1 MSILVILTLPQLVL
15 QKGVPD
21 ENGNA
26 GFVSILTAW
35 DNNKK
40 ALTKQLE
47 ADSNALLKIN
57 QLFADGQGTS
67 DALAKTLQ
75 GTSQEF
81 QDIAQ
86 STNFSTV
93 KLTNYVKQ
101 TQNAIQPIKY
111 LGTQLKTLGATLL
124 ANAAQFGAWFAASKF
139 IEWIVNLVDNYVN
152 RVQYAQEAAEEINKS
167 LEENA
172 VVQKEAQQA
181 VKDYGEEYINLRK
194 GVNQA
199 TGENISLNA
208 DEFARYTEL
217 SNQLGSIFP
226 GVVSGWDSSNNAILK
241 NIDSVEKLNDVYERF
256 AQNQRNNEQANFGT
270 LINAG
275 RMSLNEPQG
284 TYQRVPTNML
294 QQAQEALEALAS
306 AESWEQFI
314 RAGQNSVDVGIMGLD
329 GGFSSVI
336 DQYGGYAGVFNVAL
350 TEEGRTAMRDALQGY
365 ITNLTADLSSSVNEY
380 YLPVFR
386 NLLES
391 AFSRFGGAGGTE
403 GVGYELGAEAKAAL
417 NSVITQLPY
426 DFLAGFGT
434 GEQAVE
440 GIQSWVETLVGA
452 FTQPGAEDAITNY
465 AKAMSAFAAG
475 NSTYSQAVEAR
486 TALVNSLPGYMTT
499 EMYDLI
505 APILRDSLGAVFD
518 EYPALVNRAQE
529 AIQGITQEQ
538 AQSLNKAQLDW
549 LGSQTLGTE
558 YSSLNDFLTQFTE
571 YQNALSL
578 SLETLQENWK
588 TTQESQQK
596 AVEALTA
603 QEESQGRL
611 SQENYDNLI
620 GANRAYAGAVTTFD
634 GQYQIDSA
642 KLYDLMEAESRTL
655 MESNAKGLEQSL
667 ADYQS
672 ALSEL
677 ENLQRSGTEDQV
689 AAQELV
695 VDQLRKEVLD
705 RKLLQQELQASTS
718 ALGRWQSAQDMAE
731 SGDVFRSLK
740 SALEQ
745 ITEGVE
751 TGRTNTNK
759 YQASG
764 DLLFGKDSAWR
775 TWTDQMI
782 TQRVE
787 QASKLYDKEGQL
799 DNNELYRQM
808 LQAGLVNK
816 EGLFTKD
823 WSIQNIADALG
834 YGTEFVAQAIKAAQE
849 YGDNILDFSSAELE
863 KWLPKTET
871 ENNTAALQS
880 NAEALNANT
889 QAVGALTGA
898 IAGTS
903 GNVPQPATWGTGVE
917 VEPVLDED
925 AEPMTLDPI
934 AASVDLNTDAAM
946 QKVSELNSAA
956 GTPVQKNVV
965 VNVVQGSI
973 KDVPGGGGGGAFS
986 ETYLGAGAFASG
998 TKNAPQGTA
1007 LVGELG
1013 PEIIVD
1019 KKTGTWRLAE
1029 EPQLTKLSK
1038 GDIVFTAQETA
1049 KILKGAVAPLTGNSY
1064 AVGLNNKRLVS
1075 SFAMIAHDGTAYAPK
1090 PTSNRV
1096 TPSKNKNSGNG
1107 GGNGSSAPSLDD
1119 ILDKLNGLYDWVERA
1134 LEVAAKATQDI
1145 IDSVAEKIGAIGKNR
1160 AIEDALVK
1168 TAQEIALNEQGYAKY
1183 METAGRV
1190 QRETGLSQELVN
1202 LIQNGAINIADYD
1215 DETKKKIEAYQE
1227 WFNKAEAVKETI
1239 EDLKEQQVELSR
1251 QKLDNIVNYYDL
1263 LKDRTDAAIASSE
1276 SLRELMVATGKEITA
1291 SDYAKD
1297 IALMNEQLEK
1307 LQEERYAYTT
1317 EMNRLMAAGY
1327 ITADSDAWH
1336 EYTANLEDMDQAIM
1350 DININL
1356 ANMKNEI
1363 AQINITNLQYALDAM
1378 QQTQSVIQAIMG
1390 FHDAQGTEN
1399 TDADYESL
1407 IRNGMEQIQNLQA
1420 QNEELERQ
1428 QEGLDVLSERYQEL
1442 QAQINS
1448 NEQSIWDMKTAQ
1460 EQWNDAI
1467 ADLEIQKLQEE
1478 REALEKENEELQ
1490 KKLDME
1496 QALEDLA
1503 KARQR
1508 KKLIFRENVGFT
1520 YEADYKAIQEA
1531 QDRIDELRHQ
1541 ETLDKIDEAIE
1552 AIEENKKDDNVYDYT
1567 GTEQIKKYAS
1577 GGVNTR
1583 TGLVQLDGT
1592 SSKPEVVFNATDAAK
1607 LYDLV
1612 HNSFDLNALR
1622 AESIGRLLE
1631 QQSTD
1636 KTLARNISV
1645 QIGDIR
1651 VYGVDDA
1658 EGLAKVLK
1666 QNLESAMLQALYKGN

>member
-1 MSILVILTLPQLVL
+1 MGFKGAWEANNAFYQEQGLADQNALNKINELLL
-15 QKGVPD
+15 QGK
-21 ENGNA
+21 
-26 GFVSILTAW
+26 
-35 DNNKK
+35 NNSEALAQAMEGASEEFKNLAISSNYSTK
-40 ALTKQLE
+40 ELTK
-47 ADSNALLKIN
+47 
-57 QLFADGQGTS
+57 
-67 DALAKTLQ
+67 
-75 GTSQEF
+75 
-81 QDIAQ
+81 
-86 STNFSTV
+86 
-93 KLTNYVKQ
+93 YVAGI
-101 TQNAIQPIKY
+101 QNAAQPMKY
-111 LGTQLKTLGATLL
+111 LGTLLKSSLKSFGLS
-124 ANAAQFGAWFAASKF
+124 AAQFAVFAGVTWLIQKA
-139 IEWIVNLVDNYVN
+139 VDAVDQYVN
-152 RVQYAQEAAEEINKS
+152 RVRYAQEAADEVNKILEDNAAAQEEAK
-167 LEENA
+167 
-172 VVQKEAQQA
+172 QA
-181 VKDYGEEYINLRK
+181 ISDYGEEYVKLRQ
-194 GVNQA
+194 GVNQI
-199 TGENISLNA
+199 TGENVSLSTE
-208 DEFARYTEL
+208 EFDRYTEL
-217 SNQLGSIFP
+217 SNQLANIFP
-226 GVVSGWDSSNNAILK
+226 ELVTGWDSSNNAILR
-241 NIDSVEKLNDVYERF
+241 NINSVENLNDAYERY
-256 AQNQRNNEQANFGT
+256 AQNQRNAAIADFDT
-270 LINAG
+270 LVQG
-275 RMSLNEPQG
+275 GYLSLATPKDSS
-284 TYQRVPTNML
+284 QRSPIILLNWAKEA
-294 QQAQEALEALAS
+294 QQALTSRENWDKYISDQTAFMRFNQLAD
-306 AESWEQFI
+306 
-314 RAGQNSVDVGIMGLD
+314 AGD
-329 GGFSSVI
+329 FSPLL
-336 DQYGGYAGVFNVAL
+336 QKYGGIYNFSKGEASFLEVQQAMQQYA
-350 TEEGRTAMRDALQGY
+350 
-365 ITNLTADLSSSVNEY
+365 IDLSQELSGYAKEY
-380 YLPVFR
+380 YTPVFR
-386 NLLES
+386 NFLES

-403 GVGYELGAEAKAAL
+403 GVGYELGAEARTAL

-426 DFLAGFGT
+426 NFLVGFGT

-440 GIQSWVETLVGA
+440 GIQSWVETLVEA

-486 TALVNSLPGYMTT
+486 TALVNSLPSYMTT

-529 AIQGITQEQ
+529 AIRGITQEQ

-549 LGSQTLGTE
+549 LGGQALGIE

-588 TTQESQQK
+588 TAQESQQK

-642 KLYDLMEAESRTL
+642 KLYDLMEAESKAL
-655 MESNAKGLEQSL
+655 MDSNAKGLEKSL

-816 EGLFTKD
+816 EGIFTKD

-849 YGDNILDFSSAELE
+849 YGDNILDFSSAELK

-946 QKVSELNSAA
+946 QKASELNSAA
-956 GTPVQKNVV
+956 GAPVQKNVV

-1090 PTSNRV
+1090 PASNRIS
-1096 TPSKNKNSGNG
+1096 PSNSSNKSSGGSGENS
-1107 GGNGSSAPSLDD
+1107 SPSLDD

-1168 TAQEIALNEQGYAKY
+1168 TAQEITLNEQGYAKY
-1183 METAGRV
+1183 METASRV

-1227 WFNKAEAVKETI
+1227 WFNKAETVKETI

-1297 IALMNEQLEK
+1297 IALMNEQLAK

-1317 EMNRLMAAGY
+1317 EMNRLMSAGY

-1420 QNEELERQ
+1420 QNEELKRQ

-1442 QAQINS
+1442 QSQINS

-1592 SSKPEVVFNATDAAK
+1592 PSKPEVVFNATDAAK

>member
-1 MSILVILTLPQLVL
+1 MGFKGAWEANNAFYQEQGLADQNALNKINELLL
-15 QKGVPD
+15 QGK
-21 ENGNA
+21 
-26 GFVSILTAW
+26 
-35 DNNKK
+35 NNSEALAQAMEGASEEFKNLAISSNYSTK
-40 ALTKQLE
+40 ELTK
-47 ADSNALLKIN
+47 
-57 QLFADGQGTS
+57 
-67 DALAKTLQ
+67 
-75 GTSQEF
+75 
-81 QDIAQ
+81 
-86 STNFSTV
+86 
-93 KLTNYVKQ
+93 YVAGI
-101 TQNAIQPIKY
+101 QNAAQPMKY
-111 LGTQLKTLGATLL
+111 LGTLLKSSLKSFGLS
-124 ANAAQFGAWFAASKF
+124 AAQFAVFAGVTWLIQKA
-139 IEWIVNLVDNYVN
+139 VDAVDQYVN
-152 RVQYAQEAAEEINKS
+152 RVRYAQEAADEVNKILEDNAAAQEEAK
-167 LEENA
+167 
-172 VVQKEAQQA
+172 QA
-181 VKDYGEEYINLRK
+181 ISDYGEEYVKLRQ
-194 GVNQA
+194 GVNQI
-199 TGENISLNA
+199 TGENVSLSTE
-208 DEFARYTEL
+208 EFDRYTEL
-217 SNQLGSIFP
+217 SNQLANIFP
-226 GVVSGWDSSNNAILK
+226 ELVTGWDSSNNAILR
-241 NIDSVEKLNDVYERF
+241 NINSVENLNDAYERY
-256 AQNQRNNEQANFGT
+256 AQNQRNAAIADFDT
-270 LINAG
+270 LVQG
-275 RMSLNEPQG
+275 GYLSLATPKDSS
-284 TYQRVPTNML
+284 QRSPIILLNWAKEA
-294 QQAQEALEALAS
+294 QQALTSRENWDKYISDQTAFMRFNQLADAGDFSPLLQKYRGIYNFSKGEASFLEVQQAMQQYAIDLSQELS
-306 AESWEQFI
+306 
-314 RAGQNSVDVGIMGLD
+314 
-329 GGFSSVI
+329 
-336 DQYGGYAGVFNVAL
+336 GYAK
-350 TEEGRTAMRDALQGY
+350 
-365 ITNLTADLSSSVNEY
+365 EY
-380 YLPVFR
+380 YTPVFR
-386 NLLES
+386 NFLES

-403 GVGYELGAEAKAAL
+403 GVGYELGAEARTAL

-426 DFLAGFGT
+426 NFLVGFGT

-440 GIQSWVETLVGA
+440 GIQSWVETLVEA

-486 TALVNSLPGYMTT
+486 TALVNSLPSYMTT

-529 AIQGITQEQ
+529 AIRGITQEQ

-549 LGSQTLGTE
+549 LGGQALGIE

-588 TTQESQQK
+588 TAQESQQK

-634 GQYQIDSA
+634 GQYQIDAA
-642 KLYDLMEAESRTL
+642 KLYDLMEAESKAL
-655 MESNAKGLEQSL
+655 MESNAKGLEKSL

-677 ENLQRSGTEDQV
+677 ENLQRSGTEEQV

-745 ITEGVE
+745 ITEGIE
-751 TGRTNTNK
+751 SGRTNTNK
-759 YQASG
+759 YQTSG

-787 QASKLYDKEGQL
+787 QANKLYDKEGQL

-808 LQAGLVNK
+808 LQAGLVTK
-816 EGLFTKD
+816 EGVFTKD

-903 GNVPQPATWGTGVE
+903 GNVPQPATWGTGVK

-956 GTPVQKNVV
+956 GAPVQKNVV

-973 KDVPGGGGGGAFS
+973 KDAPGGGGGGAFS

-1064 AVGLNNKRLVS
+1064 AVGLNNKRFVS

-1090 PTSNRV
+1090 PVSNRIS
-1096 TPSKNKNSGNG
+1096 PSKNKNSGNG

-1168 TAQEIALNEQGYAKY
+1168 TAQEITLNEQGYAKY
-1183 METAGRV
+1183 METASRV

-1297 IALMNEQLEK
+1297 IALMNEQLAK
-1307 LQEERYAYTT
+1307 LQEERYAYTI

-1378 QQTQSVIQAIMG
+1378 QQTQSVIQSIMG

-1420 QNEELERQ
+1420 QNEELKRQ

-1592 SSKPEVVFNATDAAK
+1592 PSKPEVVFNATDAAK

>member
-1 MSILVILTLPQLVL
+1 MWPRGAWKANSAFYQEQGLADQNALNKINELFL
-15 QKGVPD
+15 QGK
-21 ENGNA
+21 
-26 GFVSILTAW
+26 
-35 DNNKK
+35 NNSEALAQAMEGASKEFK
-40 ALTKQLE
+40 NLAISSNYSTKELTKYVTGIQS
-47 ADSNALLKIN
+47 A
-57 QLFADGQGTS
+57 
-67 DALAKTLQ
+67 
-75 GTSQEF
+75 
-81 QDIAQ
+81 AQ
-86 STNFSTV
+86 
-93 KLTNYVKQ
+93 
-101 TQNAIQPIKY
+101 PMKY
-111 LGTQLKTLGATLL
+111 LGTLLKSSLKS
-124 ANAAQFGAWFAASKF
+124 FGLSAVQFAAFAGVTWLIQKA
-139 IEWIVNLVDNYVN
+139 VDAVDHSVN
-152 RVQYAQEAAEEINKS
+152 RVKYAQEAAEEATKSWEETLESQNK
-167 LEENA
+167 
-172 VVQKEAQQA
+172 AQQSI
-181 VKDYGEEYINLRK
+181 KDYGEEYIQLRK
-194 GVNQA
+194 GVDQV
-199 TGENISLNA
+199 TGRNISLSS
-208 DEFARYTEL
+208 EEYQRYSEL
-217 SNQLGSIFP
+217 TKELAGNFP
-226 GVVSGWDSSNNAILK
+226 DLITGWDAQGNAILG
-241 NIDSVEKLNDVYERF
+241 NIDKVERLTEAYNSLAEAQRQAFRTSPENGAADIITGAYETLTAGVEGSSDGYSNVLNNKFYAQQLRDEILNKGLASAVASLSFLEGGTTTASNIYKDVAALSGLNAYLQDNGLNSFSMNYGSTEATQDQVQDILDLLNTYIANLESQISAPMADLQNLLRTNYIPSALYEKDIGEA
-256 AQNQRNNEQANFGT
+256 AQSAIYTALNSISPDFLVSLLSDAGNETERAQALYSWVDSFVNAVGT
-270 LINAG
+270 
-275 RMSLNEPQG
+275 P
-284 TYQRVPTNML
+284 
-294 QQAQEALEALAS
+294 QAQEKITAFANAMSEFNSGRSSYSQMAEARQNFVDAMSSALGDPELYN
-306 AESWEQFI
+306 Q
-314 RAGQNSVDVGIMGLD
+314 VVPL
-329 GGFSSVI
+329 
-336 DQYGGYAGVFNVAL
+336 
-350 TEEGRTAMRDALQGY
+350 MRDSMSEAY
-365 ITNLTADLSSSVNEY
+365 ADY
-380 YLPVFR
+380 TP
-386 NLLES
+386 
-391 AFSRFGGAGGTE
+391 
-403 GVGYELGAEAKAAL
+403 
-417 NSVITQLPY
+417 
-426 DFLAGFGT
+426 
-434 GEQAVE
+434 
-440 GIQSWVETLVGA
+440 
-452 FTQPGAEDAITNY
+452 
-465 AKAMSAFAAG
+465 
-475 NSTYSQAVEAR
+475 
-486 TALVNSLPGYMTT
+486 
-499 EMYDLI
+499 
-505 APILRDSLGAVFD
+505 
-518 EYPALVNRAQE
+518 LVNRAQE

-549 LGSQTLGTE
+549 LGGQALGTE

-571 YQNALSL
+571 HQDALSL

-588 TTQESQQK
+588 TAQESQQK

-642 KLYDLMEAESRTL
+642 KLYDLMEAESKAL

-672 ALSEL
+672 ALVEL
-677 ENLQRSGTEDQV
+677 AELQRNGTEDQV

-705 RKLLQQELQASTS
+705 RRLLQQELQASTS

-808 LQAGLVNK
+808 LQAGLVTK
-816 EGLFTKD
+816 EGDFTSN
-823 WSIQNIADALG
+823 WSIQNIADSLG
-834 YGTEFVAQAIKAAQE
+834 YGVEFMAETIKAAQE
-849 YGDNILDFSSAELE
+849 YGNNILDFSSEELE

-871 ENNTAALQS
+871 ENNTTALQS
-880 NAEALNANT
+880 NAEALNVNT
-889 QAVGALTGA
+889 QAITALTGA
-898 IAGTS
+898 ISEAS
-903 GNVPQPATWGTGVE
+903 GPVPEAATWGTSVE
-917 VEPVLDED
+917 IEPTLAED
-925 AEPMTLDPI
+925 TEPITLEPI
-934 AASVDLNTDAAM
+934 ATSVDLNTDAAM
-946 QKVSELNSAA
+946 QKVDELDSAA
-956 GTPVQKNVV
+956 GAPVQKNVV
-965 VNVVQGSI
+965 VNVIQGSI
-973 KDVPGGGGGGAFS
+973 KDTIGGGGGGAFS

-1029 EPQLTKLSK
+1029 EPQLTKLGK
-1038 GDIVFTAQETA
+1038 GDIVYTAQETA
-1049 KILKGAVAPLTGNSY
+1049 HMLKNISAPVQGSAY
-1064 AVGLNNKRLVS
+1064 AVGFNNKTFKPVIIGDDGKS
-1075 SFAMIAHDGTAYAPK
+1075 QIAVGAFT

-1096 TPSKNKNSGNG
+1096 TPTKTSGTRKTSGTSSG
-1107 GGNGSSAPSLDD
+1107 GGGSSAPSLDD

-1145 IDSVAEKIGAIGKNR
+1145 IDSVAEKVGAVGKNR

-1239 EDLKEQQVELSR
+1239 EDLKDQQIELSR
-1251 QKLDNIVNYYDL
+1251 QKLDNIVNYYNL
-1263 LKDRTDAAIASSE
+1263 LKDRTDAAIESNE
-1276 SLRELMVATGKEITA
+1276 SLRELMVATGREVKA
-1291 SDYAKD
+1291 SDFAKD
-1297 IALMNEQLEK
+1297 ISLMNEQLAK
-1307 LQEERYAYTT
+1307 LQEERHAYTT

-1420 QNEELERQ
+1420 QNEELKRQ

-1442 QAQINS
+1442 QSQINS

-1478 REALEKENEELQ
+1478 RETLEKENEELQ

-1508 KKLIFRENVGFT
+1508 KRLIFRENVGFT

-1552 AIEENKKDDNVYDYT
+1552 AIEEGKKDDNVYDYT

-1583 TGLVQLDGT
+1583 TGLAQLDGT
-1592 SSKPEVVFNATDAAK
+1592 PSKPEVVFNATDAAK

-1622 AESIGRLLE
+1622 AESIGRLLS
-1631 QQSTD
+1631 QQNAD

-1651 VYGVDDA
+1651 VSGVDDA

-1666 QNLESAMLQALYKGN
+1666 RDLESAMLQALYK

>member
-1 MSILVILTLPQLVL
+1 MA
-15 QKGVPD
+15 GNFPD
-21 ENGNA
+21 L
-26 GFVSILTAW
+26 IT
-35 DNNKK
+35 
-40 ALTKQLE
+40 
-47 ADSNALLKIN
+47 
-57 QLFADGQGTS
+57 
-67 DALAKTLQ
+67 
-75 GTSQEF
+75 
-81 QDIAQ
+81 
-86 STNFSTV
+86 
-93 KLTNYVKQ
+93 
-101 TQNAIQPIKY
+101 
-111 LGTQLKTLGATLL
+111 
-124 ANAAQFGAWFAASKF
+124 
-139 IEWIVNLVDNYVN
+139 
-152 RVQYAQEAAEEINKS
+152 
-167 LEENA
+167 
-172 VVQKEAQQA
+172 
-181 VKDYGEEYINLRK
+181 
-194 GVNQA
+194 
-199 TGENISLNA
+199 
-208 DEFARYTEL
+208 
-217 SNQLGSIFP
+217 
-226 GVVSGWDSSNNAILK
+226 GWDAQGNAILG
-241 NIDSVEKLNDVYERF
+241 NIDKVERLTEAYNSLAEAQRQTFRTSSENGASDIITGAYETLTASVEGSSDGYSNILNNKFYAQQLRDEILNKGLASAVASLSFLEGGTTTASNIYKDVAALSGLNAYLQDNGLNSFSMNYGSTEATQDQVQDILDLLNTYIANLESQISAPMADLQNLLRTNYIPSALYEKDIGEA
-256 AQNQRNNEQANFGT
+256 AQSAIYTALNSISPDFLVSLLSDAGNETERAQALYSWVDSFVNAVGT
-270 LINAG
+270 
-275 RMSLNEPQG
+275 P
-284 TYQRVPTNML
+284 
-294 QQAQEALEALAS
+294 QAQETITAFANAMSEFNSGRSSYSQMAEARQNFVDAMSSALGDPELYN
-306 AESWEQFI
+306 Q
-314 RAGQNSVDVGIMGLD
+314 VVPL
-329 GGFSSVI
+329 
-336 DQYGGYAGVFNVAL
+336 
-350 TEEGRTAMRDALQGY
+350 MRDSMSEAY
-365 ITNLTADLSSSVNEY
+365 ADY
-380 YLPVFR
+380 TP
-386 NLLES
+386 
-391 AFSRFGGAGGTE
+391 
-403 GVGYELGAEAKAAL
+403 
-417 NSVITQLPY
+417 
-426 DFLAGFGT
+426 
-434 GEQAVE
+434 
-440 GIQSWVETLVGA
+440 
-452 FTQPGAEDAITNY
+452 
-465 AKAMSAFAAG
+465 
-475 NSTYSQAVEAR
+475 
-486 TALVNSLPGYMTT
+486 
-499 EMYDLI
+499 
-505 APILRDSLGAVFD
+505 
-518 EYPALVNRAQE
+518 LVNRAQE

-549 LGSQTLGTE
+549 LGGQALGTE

-620 GANRAYAGAVTTFD
+620 GANRAYAGAITTFD

-655 MESNAKGLEQSL
+655 MESNAKGLEKSL

-677 ENLQRSGTEDQV
+677 EKLQRSGAEDQV

-745 ITEGVE
+745 ITEGIE
-751 TGRTNTNK
+751 SGRTNTNK
-759 YQASG
+759 YQTSG

-787 QASKLYDKEGQL
+787 QANKLYDKEGQL

-925 AEPMTLDPI
+925 VEPMTLDPI

-956 GTPVQKNVV
+956 GAPVQKNVV

-973 KDVPGGGGGGAFS
+973 KDVPGGGGGGTFS

-1064 AVGLNNKRLVS
+1064 AVGLNNKRFVS

-1090 PTSNRV
+1090 PAPNRISPSN
-1096 TPSKNKNSGNG
+1096 SSNKSSGSGSGENS
-1107 GGNGSSAPSLDD
+1107 SPSLDD

-1168 TAQEIALNEQGYAKY
+1168 TAQEITLNEQGYAKY
-1183 METAGRV
+1183 METASRV

-1239 EDLKEQQVELSR
+1239 EDLKDQQIELSR
-1251 QKLDNIVNYYDL
+1251 QKLDNIVNYYNL
-1263 LKDRTDAAIASSE
+1263 LKDRTDAAIESSE

-1297 IALMNEQLEK
+1297 ISLMNEQLAK

-1317 EMNRLMAAGY
+1317 EMNRLMSAGY

-1420 QNEELERQ
+1420 QNEELKRQ

-1442 QAQINS
+1442 QSQINS

-1508 KKLIFRENVGFT
+1508 KKLVFRENVGFT

-1592 SSKPEVVFNATDAAK
+1592 PSKPEVVFNATDAAK

>member
-1 MSILVILTLPQLVL
+1 MGFKGAWKANNAFYQEQGLADQNALNKINELLL
-15 QKGVPD
+15 QGK
-21 ENGNA
+21 
-26 GFVSILTAW
+26 
-35 DNNKK
+35 NNSEALAQAIEGASKEFK
-40 ALTKQLE
+40 NLAISSNYSTEELTK
-47 ADSNALLKIN
+47 
-57 QLFADGQGTS
+57 
-67 DALAKTLQ
+67 
-75 GTSQEF
+75 
-81 QDIAQ
+81 
-86 STNFSTV
+86 
-93 KLTNYVKQ
+93 YVAGI
-101 TQNAIQPIKY
+101 QNAAQPMKY
-111 LGTQLKTLGATLL
+111 LGTLLKSSLKSFGLS
-124 ANAAQFGAWFAASKF
+124 AAQFAVFTLIAELIRGASY
-139 IEWIVNLVDNYVN
+139 LVDQYVN
-152 RVQYAQEAAEEINKS
+152 RARYAQEAADEVNKI
-167 LEENA
+167 LEDNA
-172 VVQKEAQQA
+172 AAQKEAERA
-181 VKDYGEEYINLRK
+181 ISDYGEEYVKLRQ
-194 GVNQA
+194 GVNQI
-199 TGENISLNA
+199 TGENISLSTE
-208 DEFARYTEL
+208 EFDRYTEL
-217 SNQLGSIFP
+217 SNQLANIFP
-226 GVVSGWDSSNNAILK
+226 GLVTGWDSSNNAILR
-241 NIDSVEKLNDVYERF
+241 NIDSVENLNDAYERY
-256 AQNQRNNEQANFGT
+256 AQNQRNAAIADFDT
-270 LINAG
+270 LVQGGYSSIATPKDSSQ
-275 RMSLNEPQG
+275 RSPIMLLNWAKEA
-284 TYQRVPTNML
+284 
-294 QQAQEALEALAS
+294 QQALTSRENWEKYISDQTAFMRFNQLA
-306 AESWEQFI
+306 
-314 RAGQNSVDVGIMGLD
+314 DV
-329 GGFSSVI
+329 GGFSPLL
-336 DQYGGYAGVFNVAL
+336 QKYGGIYNFSEGEASFLEVQQAVQQYA
-350 TEEGRTAMRDALQGY
+350 
-365 ITNLTADLSSSVNEY
+365 IDLSQELSGYAKEY

-386 NLLES
+386 NFLES
-391 AFSRFGGAGGTE
+391 TFSQFGGAGGTE
-403 GVGYELGAEAKAAL
+403 GVGYELGAEARTAL

-486 TALVNSLPGYMTT
+486 TALVNSLPSYMTT

-549 LGSQTLGTE
+549 LGGQALGTE

-634 GQYQIDSA
+634 GQYQIDAA
-642 KLYDLMEAESRTL
+642 KLYDLMETESKAL
-655 MESNAKGLEQSL
+655 MESNAKGLEKSL

-745 ITEGVE
+745 ITEGIE
-751 TGRTNTNK
+751 SGRTNTNK

-787 QASKLYDKEGQL
+787 QANKLYDKEGQL

-903 GNVPQPATWGTGVE
+903 GNVPQPVTWGTGVE

-956 GTPVQKNVV
+956 GAPVQKNVV

-973 KDVPGGGGGGAFS
+973 KDAPGGGGGGAFS

-1297 IALMNEQLEK
+1297 IALMNEQLAK

-1317 EMNRLMAAGY
+1317 EMNRLMSAGY

-1420 QNEELERQ
+1420 QNEELKRQ

-1442 QAQINS
+1442 QSQINS

-1592 SSKPEVVFNATDAAK
+1592 PSKPEVVFNATDAAK

>member
-1 MSILVILTLPQLVL
+1 MGFKGAWKANNAFYQEQGLADQNALNKINELLL
-15 QKGVPD
+15 QGK
-21 ENGNA
+21 
-26 GFVSILTAW
+26 
-35 DNNKK
+35 NNSEALAQAMEGASKEFK
-40 ALTKQLE
+40 NLAISSNYSTEELTK
-47 ADSNALLKIN
+47 
-57 QLFADGQGTS
+57 
-67 DALAKTLQ
+67 
-75 GTSQEF
+75 
-81 QDIAQ
+81 
-86 STNFSTV
+86 
-93 KLTNYVKQ
+93 YVAGI
-101 TQNAIQPIKY
+101 QNAAQPMKY
-111 LGTQLKTLGATLL
+111 LGTLLKSSLKSFGLS
-124 ANAAQFGAWFAASKF
+124 AAQFAVFTLIAELIRGASY
-139 IEWIVNLVDNYVN
+139 LVDQYVN
-152 RVQYAQEAAEEINKS
+152 RVRYAQEAADEVNKI
-167 LEENA
+167 LEDNA
-172 VVQKEAQQA
+172 AAQKEAKQA
-181 VKDYGEEYINLRK
+181 ISDYGEEYVKLRQ
-194 GVNQA
+194 GVNQI
-199 TGENISLNA
+199 TGENVSLSTE
-208 DEFARYTEL
+208 EFDRYTEL
-217 SNQLGSIFP
+217 SNQLANIFP
-226 GVVSGWDSSNNAILK
+226 GLVTGWDSSNNAILR
-241 NIDSVEKLNDVYERF
+241 NIDSVENLNDAYERY
-256 AQNQRNNEQANFGT
+256 AQNQRNAAIADFDT
-270 LINAG
+270 LVQGGYSSIATPKDSSQ
-275 RMSLNEPQG
+275 RSPIMLLNWAKEA
-284 TYQRVPTNML
+284 
-294 QQAQEALEALAS
+294 QQALTSRENWEKYISDQTAFMRFNQLA
-306 AESWEQFI
+306 
-314 RAGQNSVDVGIMGLD
+314 DV
-329 GGFSSVI
+329 GGFSPLL
-336 DQYGGYAGVFNVAL
+336 QKYGGIYNFSEGEASFLEVQQAVQQYA
-350 TEEGRTAMRDALQGY
+350 
-365 ITNLTADLSSSVNEY
+365 IDLSQELSGYAKEY

-386 NLLES
+386 NFLES
-391 AFSRFGGAGGTE
+391 TFSQFGGAGGTE
-403 GVGYELGAEAKAAL
+403 GVGYELGAEARTAL

-486 TALVNSLPGYMTT
+486 TALVNSLPSYMTT

-518 EYPALVNRAQE
+518 EYPALVNRAQD

-549 LGSQTLGTE
+549 LGGQALGTE

-588 TTQESQQK
+588 TAQESQQK

-642 KLYDLMEAESRTL
+642 KLYDLMEAESKAL
-655 MESNAKGLEQSL
+655 MDSNAKGLEKSL
-667 ADYQS
+667 SDYQS

-718 ALGRWQSAQDMAE
+718 ALGRWQGAQDMAE

-956 GTPVQKNVV
+956 GAPVQKNVV

-1049 KILKGAVAPLTGNSY
+1049 KILKGTVAPLTGNSY

-1090 PTSNRV
+1090 PTPNRIS
-1096 TPSKNKNSGNG
+1096 PSKSSNKSSGSGSGENS
-1107 GGNGSSAPSLDD
+1107 SPSLDD

-1168 TAQEIALNEQGYAKY
+1168 TAQEITLNEQGYAKY
-1183 METAGRV
+1183 METASRV

-1227 WFNKAEAVKETI
+1227 WFNKAETVKETI

-1297 IALMNEQLEK
+1297 IALMNEQLAK

-1317 EMNRLMAAGY
+1317 EMNRLMSAGY

-1592 SSKPEVVFNATDAAK
+1592 PSKPEVVFNATDAAK

>member
-1 MSILVILTLPQLVL
+1 MWPRGAWKANSAFYQEQGLADQNALNKINELFL
-15 QKGVPD
+15 QGK
-21 ENGNA
+21 
-26 GFVSILTAW
+26 
-35 DNNKK
+35 NNSEALAQAMEGASKEFK
-40 ALTKQLE
+40 NLAISSNYSTKELTKYVAGIQS
-47 ADSNALLKIN
+47 A
-57 QLFADGQGTS
+57 
-67 DALAKTLQ
+67 
-75 GTSQEF
+75 
-81 QDIAQ
+81 AQ
-86 STNFSTV
+86 
-93 KLTNYVKQ
+93 
-101 TQNAIQPIKY
+101 PMKY
-111 LGTQLKTLGATLL
+111 LGTLLKSSLKS
-124 ANAAQFGAWFAASKF
+124 FGLSAVQFAAFAGVTWLIQKA
-139 IEWIVNLVDNYVN
+139 VDAVDHSVN
-152 RVQYAQEAAEEINKS
+152 RVKYAQEAAEEATKSWEETLESQNK
-167 LEENA
+167 
-172 VVQKEAQQA
+172 AQQSI
-181 VKDYGEEYINLRK
+181 KDYGEEYIQLRK
-194 GVNQA
+194 GVDQV
-199 TGENISLNA
+199 TGRNISLSS
-208 DEFARYTEL
+208 EEYQRYSEL
-217 SNQLGSIFP
+217 TKELAGNFP
-226 GVVSGWDSSNNAILK
+226 DLITGWDAQGNAILG
-241 NIDSVEKLNDVYERF
+241 NIDKVERLTEAYNSLAEAQRQAFRTSPENGAADIITGAYETLTAGVEGSSDGYSNVLNNKFYAQQLRDEILNKGLASAVASLSFLEGGTTTASNIYKDVAALSGLNAYLQDNGLNSFSMNYGSTEATQDQVQDVLDLLNTYISNLESQISAPMADLQNLLRTNYIPSALYEKDIGEATQSAIYTALNTISPDFIVSLLAGAGNETER
-256 AQNQRNNEQANFGT
+256 AQALYSWVDSFVNAVGT
-270 LINAG
+270 
-275 RMSLNEPQG
+275 P
-284 TYQRVPTNML
+284 
-294 QQAQEALEALAS
+294 QAQETITAFANAMSDFNSGRSSYSQMAEARQNFVDAMSSALGDPELYN
-306 AESWEQFI
+306 Q
-314 RAGQNSVDVGIMGLD
+314 VVPL
-329 GGFSSVI
+329 
-336 DQYGGYAGVFNVAL
+336 
-350 TEEGRTAMRDALQGY
+350 MRDSMSEAY
-365 ITNLTADLSSSVNEY
+365 ADY
-380 YLPVFR
+380 TP
-386 NLLES
+386 
-391 AFSRFGGAGGTE
+391 
-403 GVGYELGAEAKAAL
+403 
-417 NSVITQLPY
+417 
-426 DFLAGFGT
+426 
-434 GEQAVE
+434 
-440 GIQSWVETLVGA
+440 
-452 FTQPGAEDAITNY
+452 
-465 AKAMSAFAAG
+465 
-475 NSTYSQAVEAR
+475 
-486 TALVNSLPGYMTT
+486 
-499 EMYDLI
+499 
-505 APILRDSLGAVFD
+505 
-518 EYPALVNRAQE
+518 LVNRAQE

-549 LGSQTLGTE
+549 LGGQALGTE

-571 YQNALSL
+571 YQNTMSL
-578 SLETLQENWK
+578 ALETLQENWK
-588 TTQESQQK
+588 TAQESQQK

-620 GANRAYAGAVTTFD
+620 GANRAYAGAITTFD

-655 MESNAKGLEQSL
+655 MESNAKGLEKSL

-677 ENLQRSGTEDQV
+677 ENLQRSGTEEQV

-956 GTPVQKNVV
+956 GAPVQKNVV

-973 KDVPGGGGGGAFS
+973 KDAPGGGGGGAFS

-1145 IDSVAEKIGAIGKNR
+1145 IDSVAEKVGAVGKNR

-1190 QRETGLSQELVN
+1190 QREIGLSQELVN

-1239 EDLKEQQVELSR
+1239 EDLKEQQVDLSR

-1336 EYTANLEDMDQAIM
+1336 EYTANLEDMDQAIL
-1350 DININL
+1350 DINTDL

-1508 KKLIFRENVGFT
+1508 KKLIFKENVGFT

-1592 SSKPEVVFNATDAAK
+1592 PSKPEVVFNATDAAK

>member
-1 MSILVILTLPQLVL
+1 MGL
-15 QKGVPD
+15 KGAWKA
-21 ENGNA
+21 NNA
-26 GFVSILTAW
+26 FYQEQGLA
-35 DNNKK
+35 DQK
-40 ALTKQLE
+40 ALNKINELFLQGKNNSEALAQAMAGASKEFKNLAISSNYSTEELTKYVDGIQRAAQPMKYLG
-47 ADSNALLKIN
+47 ALLKSSLKAFGLSAV
-57 QLFADGQGTS
+57 QFAVFT
-67 DALAKTLQ
+67 
-75 GTSQEF
+75 
-81 QDIAQ
+81 
-86 STNFSTV
+86 
-93 KLTNYVKQ
+93 
-101 TQNAIQPIKY
+101 
-111 LGTQLKTLGATLL
+111 GATLL
-124 ANAAQFGAWFAASKF
+124 IQKA
-139 IEWIVNLVDNYVN
+139 VDAVDHSIN
-152 RVQYAQEAAEEINKS
+152 RVKYAQEAAEEVNKKWEET
-167 LEENA
+167 LET
-172 VVQKEAQQA
+172 QKSAKQA
-181 VKDYGEEYINLRK
+181 IEDYGEEYVELRK
-194 GVNQA
+194 GVNQI
-199 TGENISLNA
+199 TGENRTLGSEEFSRYLELTKQLSSIFPELITGWDSQSNAILGNVDAVDSLAEAYERLAQSQREQYLAEGRTLLNA
-208 DEFARYTEL
+208 DYLTLTDKGGFFET
-217 SNQLGSIFP
+217 
-226 GVVSGWDSSNNAILK
+226 
-241 NIDSVEKLNDVYERF
+241 
-256 AQNQRNNEQANFGT
+256 QANISEWLGYADKAIQGLQNISSESPQLSAEARRAISLLLTNDDLSAELRKAVIDQGGGVENFFNNSEAVNRV
-270 LINAG
+270 LNLLAPFAAELRNEINAG
-275 RMSLNEPQG
+275 LSNYR
-284 TYQRVPTNML
+284 
-294 QQAQEALEALAS
+294 
-306 AESWEQFI
+306 
-314 RAGQNSVDVGIMGLD
+314 
-329 GGFSSVI
+329 SVI
-336 DQYGGYAGVFNVAL
+336 Q
-350 TEEGRTAMRDALQGY
+350 T
-365 ITNLTADLSSSVNEY
+365 S
-380 YLPVFR
+380 
-386 NLLES
+386 LES
-391 AFSRFGGAGGTE
+391 AFSPYANNGKGGIGQSLNTSVQSAIVSALSYLPTE
-403 GVGYELGAEAKAAL
+403 FLVQFKDDIFALQAWTDSVAEA
-417 NSVITQLPY
+417 
-426 DFLAGFGT
+426 
-434 GEQAVE
+434 
-440 GIQSWVETLVGA
+440 
-452 FTQPGAEDAITNY
+452 FTEPGAQDAVTGFIET
-465 AKAMSAFAAG
+465 MSAFSSG
-475 NSTYSQAVEAR
+475 QASIGEVADAR
-486 TALVNSLPGYMTT
+486 QTFVDIMGRYLSGELYNQIVPLMRDALSGDFIDYTP
-499 EMYDLI
+499 
-505 APILRDSLGAVFD
+505 
-518 EYPALVNRAQE
+518 LVNRAQE

-549 LGSQTLGTE
+549 LGGQALGTE

-588 TTQESQQK
+588 TAQESQQK

-642 KLYDLMEAESRTL
+642 KLYDLMEAESKAL
-655 MESNAKGLEQSL
+655 MESNAKGLEKSL

-672 ALSEL
+672 ALVEL
-677 ENLQRSGTEDQV
+677 AELQRNGTEDQV

-956 GTPVQKNVV
+956 GAPVQKNVV

-973 KDVPGGGGGGAFS
+973 KDAPGGGGGGAFS

-1090 PTSNRV
+1090 PASNRIS
-1096 TPSKNKNSGNG
+1096 PSNSSNKSNG
-1107 GGNGSSAPSLDD
+1107 GSGENSSPSLDD

-1145 IDSVAEKIGAIGKNR
+1145 IDSVAEKVGAVGKNR

-1239 EDLKEQQVELSR
+1239 EDLKDQQIELSR

-1263 LKDRTDAAIASSE
+1263 LKNRTDAAIESNE
-1276 SLRELMVATGKEITA
+1276 SLRELMVATGREVKA
-1291 SDYAKD
+1291 SDFAKD

-1420 QNEELERQ
+1420 QNEELKRQ

-1442 QAQINS
+1442 QSQINS
-1448 NEQSIWDMKTAQ
+1448 NEQSIWDVKTAQ

-1592 SSKPEVVFNATDAAK
+1592 PNKPEVVFNATDAAK

-1645 QIGDIR
+1645 QIGDIK

>member
-1 MSILVILTLPQLVL
+1 MGFKGAWEANNAFYQEQGLADQNALNKINELLL
-15 QKGVPD
+15 QGK
-21 ENGNA
+21 
-26 GFVSILTAW
+26 
-35 DNNKK
+35 NNSEALAQAMEGASEEFKNLAISSNYSTK
-40 ALTKQLE
+40 ELTK
-47 ADSNALLKIN
+47 
-57 QLFADGQGTS
+57 
-67 DALAKTLQ
+67 
-75 GTSQEF
+75 
-81 QDIAQ
+81 
-86 STNFSTV
+86 
-93 KLTNYVKQ
+93 YVAGI
-101 TQNAIQPIKY
+101 QNAAQPMKY
-111 LGTQLKTLGATLL
+111 LGTLLKSSLKSFGLS
-124 ANAAQFGAWFAASKF
+124 AAQFAVFAGVTWLIQKA
-139 IEWIVNLVDNYVN
+139 VDAVDQYVN
-152 RVQYAQEAAEEINKS
+152 RVRYAQEAADEVNKILEDNAAAQEEAK
-167 LEENA
+167 
-172 VVQKEAQQA
+172 QA
-181 VKDYGEEYINLRK
+181 ISDYGEEYVKLRQ
-194 GVNQA
+194 GVNQI
-199 TGENISLNA
+199 TGENVSLSTE
-208 DEFARYTEL
+208 EFDRYTEL
-217 SNQLGSIFP
+217 SNQLANIFP
-226 GVVSGWDSSNNAILK
+226 ELVTGWDSSNNAILR
-241 NIDSVEKLNDVYERF
+241 NINSVENLNDAYERY
-256 AQNQRNNEQANFGT
+256 AQNQRNAAIADFDT
-270 LINAG
+270 LVQG
-275 RMSLNEPQG
+275 GYSSLATPKDSS
-284 TYQRVPTNML
+284 QRSPIILLNWAKEA
-294 QQAQEALEALAS
+294 QQALTSRENWDKYISDQTAFMRFNQLAD
-306 AESWEQFI
+306 
-314 RAGQNSVDVGIMGLD
+314 AGD
-329 GGFSSVI
+329 FSPLL
-336 DQYGGYAGVFNVAL
+336 QKYGGIYNFSKGEASFLEVQQAMQQYA
-350 TEEGRTAMRDALQGY
+350 
-365 ITNLTADLSSSVNEY
+365 IDLSQELSGYAKEY
-380 YLPVFR
+380 YTPVFR
-386 NLLES
+386 NFLES

-403 GVGYELGAEAKAAL
+403 GVGYELGAEARTAL

-426 DFLAGFGT
+426 NFLVGFGT

-440 GIQSWVETLVGA
+440 GIQSWVETLVEA

-486 TALVNSLPGYMTT
+486 TALVNSLPSYMTT

-549 LGSQTLGTE
+549 LGGQALGTE

-620 GANRAYAGAVTTFD
+620 GANRAYAGAITTFD

-642 KLYDLMEAESRTL
+642 KLYDLMEAESKAL
-655 MESNAKGLEQSL
+655 MESNAKGLEKSL

-677 ENLQRSGTEDQV
+677 ENLQRSGTEEQV

-751 TGRTNTNK
+751 TERTNTNK

-764 DLLFGKDSAWR
+764 DLLFGKNSAWR

-816 EGLFTKD
+816 EGVFTKD

-956 GTPVQKNVV
+956 GAPVQKNVV

-973 KDVPGGGGGGAFS
+973 KDAPGGGGGGAFS

-1075 SFAMIAHDGTAYAPK
+1075 SFAMIAHDGTSYAPK
-1090 PTSNRV
+1090 PASNRIS
-1096 TPSKNKNSGNG
+1096 PSNSSNKSNG
-1107 GGNGSSAPSLDD
+1107 GSGENSSPSLDD

-1190 QRETGLSQELVN
+1190 QREIGLSQELVN

-1239 EDLKEQQVELSR
+1239 EDLKEQQVDLSR

-1297 IALMNEQLEK
+1297 IALMNEQLAK

-1317 EMNRLMAAGY
+1317 EMNRLMSAGY

-1336 EYTANLEDMDQAIM
+1336 EYTANLEDMDQAIL
-1350 DININL
+1350 DINTDL

-1390 FHDAQGTEN
+1390 FHDAQGAEN

-1420 QNEELERQ
+1420 QNEELKRQ

-1442 QAQINS
+1442 QSQINS

-1592 SSKPEVVFNATDAAK
+1592 PSKPEVVFNATDAAK

>member
-1 MSILVILTLPQLVL
+1 MWLKGAWKANNAFYQEQGLADQNALNKINELFL
-15 QKGVPD
+15 QGKNNS
-21 ENGNA
+21 EALAQAMA
-26 GFVSILTAW
+26 GASKEFKNLAISSNYSTEE
-35 DNNKK
+35 
-40 ALTKQLE
+40 LTKYVAGIQS
-47 ADSNALLKIN
+47 A
-57 QLFADGQGTS
+57 
-67 DALAKTLQ
+67 
-75 GTSQEF
+75 
-81 QDIAQ
+81 AQ
-86 STNFSTV
+86 
-93 KLTNYVKQ
+93 
-101 TQNAIQPIKY
+101 PMKY
-111 LGTQLKTLGATLL
+111 LGTLLKSSLKSFGLS
-124 ANAAQFGAWFAASKF
+124 AAQFVAFAGATWLIQKA
-139 IEWIVNLVDNYVN
+139 VDAVDHSIN
-152 RVQYAQEAAEEINKS
+152 RVKYAQEAAEEVNKKWEET
-167 LEENA
+167 LET
-172 VVQKEAQQA
+172 QKSAKRAIE
-181 VKDYGEEYINLRK
+181 DYGEEYVELRK
-194 GVNQA
+194 GVNQI
-199 TGENISLNA
+199 TGENRTLDSEEFSRYLELTKQLSSIFPELITGWDSQGNAILGNVDAVDSLAEAYERLAQSQREQYLAEGRTLLNA
-208 DEFARYTEL
+208 DYLTLTDKGGFFET
-217 SNQLGSIFP
+217 
-226 GVVSGWDSSNNAILK
+226 
-241 NIDSVEKLNDVYERF
+241 
-256 AQNQRNNEQANFGT
+256 QANISEWLGYADKAIQGLQNISSESPQLSAEARRAISLLLTNDDLSAELRKAVIDQGGGVENFFNNSEAVNRV
-270 LINAG
+270 LNLLAPFAAELRNEINAG
-275 RMSLNEPQG
+275 LSNYR
-284 TYQRVPTNML
+284 
-294 QQAQEALEALAS
+294 
-306 AESWEQFI
+306 
-314 RAGQNSVDVGIMGLD
+314 
-329 GGFSSVI
+329 SVI
-336 DQYGGYAGVFNVAL
+336 Q
-350 TEEGRTAMRDALQGY
+350 T
-365 ITNLTADLSSSVNEY
+365 S
-380 YLPVFR
+380 
-386 NLLES
+386 LES
-391 AFSRFGGAGGTE
+391 AFSPYANNGKGGIGQSLNTSVQSAIVSALSYLPTE
-403 GVGYELGAEAKAAL
+403 FLVQFKDDIFAL
-417 NSVITQLPY
+417 QAWTDSV
-426 DFLAGFGT
+426 
-434 GEQAVE
+434 VE
-440 GIQSWVETLVGA
+440 A
-452 FTQPGAEDAITNY
+452 FTEPGAQDAVTGFIET
-465 AKAMSAFAAG
+465 MSAFSSG
-475 NSTYSQAVEAR
+475 QASIGEVADAR
-486 TALVNSLPGYMTT
+486 QTFVDIMGRYLSGELYNQIVPLMRDALSGDFIDYTP
-499 EMYDLI
+499 
-505 APILRDSLGAVFD
+505 
-518 EYPALVNRAQE
+518 LVNRAKD

-549 LGSQTLGTE
+549 LGGQALGTE

-588 TTQESQQK
+588 TAQESQQK

-642 KLYDLMEAESRTL
+642 KLYDLMEAESKAL
-655 MESNAKGLEQSL
+655 MDSNAKGLEKSL

-677 ENLQRSGTEDQV
+677 EKLQRSGTEDQV

-705 RKLLQQELQASTS
+705 RRLLQQELQASTS

-808 LQAGLVNK
+808 LQAGLVTK
-816 EGLFTKD
+816 EGDFTSN
-823 WSIQNIADALG
+823 WSIQNIADSLG
-834 YGTEFVAQAIKAAQE
+834 YGVEFMAETIKAAQE
-849 YGDNILDFSSAELE
+849 YGNNILDFSSEELE

-871 ENNTAALQS
+871 ENNTTALQS
-880 NAEALNANT
+880 NAEALNVNT
-889 QAVGALTGA
+889 QAITALTGA
-898 IAGTS
+898 ISEAS
-903 GNVPQPATWGTGVE
+903 GPVPEAATWGTSVE
-917 VEPVLDED
+917 IEPTLAED
-925 AEPMTLDPI
+925 TEPITLEPI

-946 QKVSELNSAA
+946 QKVDELDSAA
-956 GTPVQKNVV
+956 GAPVQKNVV
-965 VNVVQGSI
+965 VNVIQGSI
-973 KDVPGGGGGGAFS
+973 KDTIGGGGGGAFS

-1090 PTSNRV
+1090 PTSNRIS
-1096 TPSKNKNSGNG
+1096 PSKSSNKSSGSGSGSGENS
-1107 GGNGSSAPSLDD
+1107 SPSLDD

-1168 TAQEIALNEQGYAKY
+1168 TAQEITLNEQGYAKY
-1183 METAGRV
+1183 METASRV

-1297 IALMNEQLEK
+1297 IALMNEQLAK
-1307 LQEERYAYTT
+1307 LQEERHAYTT

-1420 QNEELERQ
+1420 QNEELKRQ

-1442 QAQINS
+1442 QSQINS

-1508 KKLIFRENVGFT
+1508 KRLIFRENVGFT

-1531 QDRIDELRHQ
+1531 QDRIDELHHQ

-1577 GGVNTR
+1577 GGVNAR

-1592 SSKPEVVFNATDAAK
+1592 PSKPEVVFNATDAAK

-1631 QQSTD
+1631 RQSTD

-1645 QIGDIR
+1645 QIGDIK

>member
-1 MSILVILTLPQLVL
+1 MGFKGAWKANNAFYQEQGLADQNALNKINELLL
-15 QKGVPD
+15 QGK
-21 ENGNA
+21 
-26 GFVSILTAW
+26 
-35 DNNKK
+35 NNSEALAQAIEK
-40 ALTKQLE
+40 ASKEFKNLAISSNYSTEELTK
-47 ADSNALLKIN
+47 
-57 QLFADGQGTS
+57 
-67 DALAKTLQ
+67 
-75 GTSQEF
+75 
-81 QDIAQ
+81 
-86 STNFSTV
+86 
-93 KLTNYVKQ
+93 YVAGI
-101 TQNAIQPIKY
+101 QNAAQPMKY
-111 LGTQLKTLGATLL
+111 LGTLLKSSLKSFGLSAV
-124 ANAAQFGAWFAASKF
+124 QFAVFAGVAWSIQKA
-139 IEWIVNLVDNYVN
+139 VDAVDQYVN
-152 RVQYAQEAAEEINKS
+152 RVRYAQEAADEVNKILEDNAAAQEEAK
-167 LEENA
+167 
-172 VVQKEAQQA
+172 QA
-181 VKDYGEEYINLRK
+181 ISDYGEEYVKLRQ
-194 GVNQA
+194 GVNQI
-199 TGENISLNA
+199 TGENVSLSTE
-208 DEFARYTEL
+208 EFDRYTEL
-217 SNQLGSIFP
+217 SNQLANIFP
-226 GVVSGWDSSNNAILK
+226 ELVTGWDSSNNAILR
-241 NIDSVEKLNDVYERF
+241 NINSVENLNDAYERY
-256 AQNQRNNEQANFGT
+256 AQNQRNAAIADFDT
-270 LINAG
+270 LVQG
-275 RMSLNEPQG
+275 GYSSLATPKDSS
-284 TYQRVPTNML
+284 QRSPIILLNWAKEA
-294 QQAQEALEALAS
+294 QQALTSRENWEKYISDQTAFMRFNQLA
-306 AESWEQFI
+306 
-314 RAGQNSVDVGIMGLD
+314 DVGD
-329 GGFSSVI
+329 FSPLL
-336 DQYGGYAGVFNVAL
+336 QKYGGIYNFSEGEAGFLEVQQAVQQYA
-350 TEEGRTAMRDALQGY
+350 
-365 ITNLTADLSSSVNEY
+365 IDLSRELSGYAKEY

-386 NLLES
+386 NFLES

-403 GVGYELGAEAKAAL
+403 GVGYELGAEARTAL

-486 TALVNSLPGYMTT
+486 TALVNSLPSYMTT

-538 AQSLNKAQLDW
+538 VQSLNKAQLDW

-620 GANRAYAGAVTTFD
+620 GANRAYAGAITTFD

-672 ALSEL
+672 ALVEL
-677 ENLQRSGTEDQV
+677 AELQRNGTEDQV

-745 ITEGVE
+745 ITEGIE
-751 TGRTNTNK
+751 SGRTNTNK
-759 YQASG
+759 YQTSG

-787 QASKLYDKEGQL
+787 QANKLYDKEGQL

-816 EGLFTKD
+816 EGGFTSN
-823 WSIQNIADALG
+823 WSIQDIADSLG
-834 YGTEFVAQAIKAAQE
+834 YGVEFMAQTIKAAQE
-849 YGDNILDFSSAELE
+849 YGNNILDFSSEELE

-871 ENNTAALQS
+871 ENNTTALQS
-880 NAEALNANT
+880 NAEALNVNT
-889 QAVGALTGA
+889 QAITALTGA
-898 IAGTS
+898 ISEAS
-903 GNVPQPATWGTGVE
+903 GPVPEAATWGTSVE
-917 VEPVLDED
+917 IEPTLAED
-925 AEPMTLDPI
+925 TEPITLEPI

-946 QKVSELNSAA
+946 QKVDELDSAA
-956 GTPVQKNVV
+956 GAPVQKNVV
-965 VNVVQGSI
+965 VNVIQRSI
-973 KDVPGGGGGGAFS
+973 KDTIGGGGGGAFS

-1029 EPQLTKLSK
+1029 EPQLTKLSR

-1090 PTSNRV
+1090 PTSNRIS
-1096 TPSKNKNSGNG
+1096 PSKSSNKSSG
-1107 GGNGSSAPSLDD
+1107 GSSGENSSPSLDD

-1168 TAQEIALNEQGYAKY
+1168 TAQEITLNEQGYAKY
-1183 METAGRV
+1183 METASRV
-1190 QRETGLSQELVN
+1190 QRETGLSQKLVN

-1239 EDLKEQQVELSR
+1239 EDLKDQQIELSR
-1251 QKLDNIVNYYDL
+1251 QKLDNIVNYYNL
-1263 LKDRTDAAIASSE
+1263 LKDRTDAAIESNE
-1276 SLRELMVATGKEITA
+1276 SLRELMVATGREVKA
-1291 SDYAKD
+1291 SDFAKD
-1297 IALMNEQLEK
+1297 IALMNEQLAK
-1307 LQEERYAYTT
+1307 LQEERHAYTT

-1363 AQINITNLQYALDAM
+1363 AQINITNLQYALEAM

-1420 QNEELERQ
+1420 QNEELKRQ

-1442 QAQINS
+1442 QSQINS

-1478 REALEKENEELQ
+1478 RETLEKENEELQ

-1508 KKLIFRENVGFT
+1508 KRLIFRENVGFT

-1583 TGLVQLDGT
+1583 TGLAQLDGT
-1592 SSKPEVVFNATDAAK
+1592 PSKPEVVFNATDAAK

-1636 KTLARNISV
+1636 KTLARNVSV

>member
-1 MSILVILTLPQLVL
+1 MGFKGAWEANNAFYQEQGLADQNALNKINELLL
-15 QKGVPD
+15 QGK
-21 ENGNA
+21 
-26 GFVSILTAW
+26 
-35 DNNKK
+35 NNSEALAQAMEGASEEFKNLAISSNYSTK
-40 ALTKQLE
+40 ELTK
-47 ADSNALLKIN
+47 
-57 QLFADGQGTS
+57 
-67 DALAKTLQ
+67 
-75 GTSQEF
+75 
-81 QDIAQ
+81 
-86 STNFSTV
+86 
-93 KLTNYVKQ
+93 YVAGI
-101 TQNAIQPIKY
+101 QNAAQPMKY
-111 LGTQLKTLGATLL
+111 LGTLLKSSLKSFGLG
-124 ANAAQFGAWFAASKF
+124 AAQFAVFAGVTWLIQKA
-139 IEWIVNLVDNYVN
+139 VDAVDQYVN
-152 RVQYAQEAAEEINKS
+152 RVRYAQKAADEVNKILEDNAAAQEEAK
-167 LEENA
+167 
-172 VVQKEAQQA
+172 QA
-181 VKDYGEEYINLRK
+181 ISDYGEEYVKLRQ
-194 GVNQA
+194 GVNQI
-199 TGENISLNA
+199 TGENVSLSTE
-208 DEFARYTEL
+208 EFDRYTEL
-217 SNQLGSIFP
+217 SNQLANIFP
-226 GVVSGWDSSNNAILK
+226 ELVTGWDSSNNAILR
-241 NIDSVEKLNDVYERF
+241 NINSVENLNDAYERY
-256 AQNQRNNEQANFGT
+256 AQNQRNAAIADFDT
-270 LINAG
+270 LVQG
-275 RMSLNEPQG
+275 GYSSLATPKDSS
-284 TYQRVPTNML
+284 QRSPIILLNWAKEA
-294 QQAQEALEALAS
+294 QQALTSRENWDKYISDQTAFMRFNQLAD
-306 AESWEQFI
+306 
-314 RAGQNSVDVGIMGLD
+314 AGD
-329 GGFSSVI
+329 FSPLL
-336 DQYGGYAGVFNVAL
+336 QKYGGIYNFSKGEASFLEVQQAMQQYA
-350 TEEGRTAMRDALQGY
+350 
-365 ITNLTADLSSSVNEY
+365 IDLSQELSGYAKEY
-380 YLPVFR
+380 YTPVFR
-386 NLLES
+386 NFLES

-403 GVGYELGAEAKAAL
+403 GVGYELGAEARTAL
-417 NSVITQLPY
+417 NSVIAQLPY
-426 DFLAGFGT
+426 DFLVGFGT

-486 TALVNSLPGYMTT
+486 TALVNSLPSYMTT

-529 AIQGITQEQ
+529 AIRGITQEQ

-549 LGSQTLGTE
+549 LGGQALGTE

-588 TTQESQQK
+588 TAQESQQK

-655 MESNAKGLEQSL
+655 MESNAKGLERSL

-672 ALSEL
+672 ALVEL
-677 ENLQRSGTEDQV
+677 AELQRNGTEDQV

-917 VEPVLDED
+917 VEPVLDEN
-925 AEPMTLDPI
+925 AEPMTLDPLTT
-934 AASVDLNTDAAM
+934 SVDLDTGAAM
-946 QKVSELNSAA
+946 RKVDELNAAA
-956 GTPVQKNVV
+956 GATVQKTVS
-965 VNVVQGSI
+965 VNVVQGTV
-973 KDVPGGGGGGAFS
+973 KDTGGGGGTFS

-998 TKNAPQGTA
+998 TKNAPRGTA

-1038 GDIVFTAQETA
+1038 GDIVYTAQETA
-1049 KILKGAVAPLTGNSY
+1049 KILKGVAAPIAGNSY
-1064 AVGLNNKRLVS
+1064 AVGFNNKRPNS
-1075 SFAMIAHDGTAYAPK
+1075 SFAMIAHDGTAYTPK
-1090 PTSNRV
+1090 PPTSNRV

-1145 IDSVAEKIGAIGKNR
+1145 IDSVAEKVGAVGKNR

-1190 QRETGLSQELVN
+1190 QQETGLSQELVN

-1239 EDLKEQQVELSR
+1239 EDLKDQQIELSR

-1263 LKDRTDAAIASSE
+1263 LKNRTDAAIESNE
-1276 SLRELMVATGKEITA
+1276 SLRELMVATGREVKA
-1291 SDYAKD
+1291 SDFAKD

-1420 QNEELERQ
+1420 QNEELKRQ

-1442 QAQINS
+1442 QSQINS
-1448 NEQSIWDMKTAQ
+1448 NEQSIWDVKTAQ

-1592 SSKPEVVFNATDAAK
+1592 PSKPEVVFNATDAAK

-1645 QIGDIR
+1645 QIGDIK

>member
-1 MSILVILTLPQLVL
+1 MGFKGAWEANNAFYQEQGLADQNALNKINELLL
-15 QKGVPD
+15 QGK
-21 ENGNA
+21 
-26 GFVSILTAW
+26 
-35 DNNKK
+35 NNSEALAQAMEGASEEFKNLAISSNYSTK
-40 ALTKQLE
+40 ELTK
-47 ADSNALLKIN
+47 
-57 QLFADGQGTS
+57 
-67 DALAKTLQ
+67 
-75 GTSQEF
+75 
-81 QDIAQ
+81 
-86 STNFSTV
+86 
-93 KLTNYVKQ
+93 YVAGI
-101 TQNAIQPIKY
+101 QNAAQPMKY
-111 LGTQLKTLGATLL
+111 LGTLLKSSLKSFGLS
-124 ANAAQFGAWFAASKF
+124 AAQFAVFAGVTWLIQKA
-139 IEWIVNLVDNYVN
+139 VDAVDQYVN
-152 RVQYAQEAAEEINKS
+152 RVRYAQEAADEVNKILEDNAAAQEEAK
-167 LEENA
+167 
-172 VVQKEAQQA
+172 QA
-181 VKDYGEEYINLRK
+181 ISDYGEEYVKLRQ
-194 GVNQA
+194 GVNQI
-199 TGENISLNA
+199 TGENVSLSTE
-208 DEFARYTEL
+208 EFDRYTEL
-217 SNQLGSIFP
+217 SKQLANIFP
-226 GVVSGWDSSNNAILK
+226 ELVTGWDSSNNAILR
-241 NIDSVEKLNDVYERF
+241 NINSVENLNDAYERY
-256 AQNQRNNEQANFGT
+256 AQNQRNAAIADFDT
-270 LINAG
+270 LVQG
-275 RMSLNEPQG
+275 GYSSLATPKDSS
-284 TYQRVPTNML
+284 QRSPIILLNWAKEA
-294 QQAQEALEALAS
+294 QQALTSRENWDKYISDQTALMRFNQLAD
-306 AESWEQFI
+306 
-314 RAGQNSVDVGIMGLD
+314 AGD
-329 GGFSSVI
+329 FSPLL
-336 DQYGGYAGVFNVAL
+336 QKYGGIYNFSKGEASFLEVQQAMQQYA
-350 TEEGRTAMRDALQGY
+350 
-365 ITNLTADLSSSVNEY
+365 IDLSQELSGYAKEY
-380 YLPVFR
+380 YTPVFR
-386 NLLES
+386 NFLES

-403 GVGYELGAEAKAAL
+403 GVGYELGAEARTAL
-417 NSVITQLPY
+417 NSVIAQLPY
-426 DFLAGFGT
+426 DFLVGFGT

-475 NSTYSQAVEAR
+475 NSAYSQAVEAR
-486 TALVNSLPGYMTT
+486 TALVNSLPSYMTT

-549 LGSQTLGTE
+549 LGGQALGTE

-620 GANRAYAGAVTTFD
+620 GVNRAYAGAVTTFD

-642 KLYDLMEAESRTL
+642 KLYDLMEAESKAL
-655 MESNAKGLEQSL
+655 MESNAKGLEKSL

-745 ITEGVE
+745 ITEGIE
-751 TGRTNTNK
+751 SGRTNTNK
-759 YQASG
+759 YQTSG

-787 QASKLYDKEGQL
+787 QANKLYDKEGQL

-808 LQAGLVNK
+808 LQAGLVTK
-816 EGLFTKD
+816 EGVFTKD

-956 GTPVQKNVV
+956 GAPVQKNVV

-1090 PTSNRV
+1090 PTPNRIS
-1096 TPSKNKNSGNG
+1096 PSKSSNKSSGS
-1107 GGNGSSAPSLDD
+1107 GSGPSLDD

-1168 TAQEIALNEQGYAKY
+1168 TAQEITLNEQGYAKY
-1183 METAGRV
+1183 METASRV

-1297 IALMNEQLEK
+1297 IALMNEQLAK

-1317 EMNRLMAAGY
+1317 EMNRLMSAGY

-1356 ANMKNEI
+1356 ANTKNEI

-1420 QNEELERQ
+1420 QNEELKRQ

-1592 SSKPEVVFNATDAAK
+1592 PSKPEVVFNATDAAK

>member
-1 MSILVILTLPQLVL
+1 MGFKGAWEANNAFYQEQGLADQNALNKINELLL
-15 QKGVPD
+15 QGK
-21 ENGNA
+21 
-26 GFVSILTAW
+26 
-35 DNNKK
+35 NNSEALAQAMEGASEEFKNLAISSNYSTK
-40 ALTKQLE
+40 ELTK
-47 ADSNALLKIN
+47 
-57 QLFADGQGTS
+57 
-67 DALAKTLQ
+67 
-75 GTSQEF
+75 
-81 QDIAQ
+81 
-86 STNFSTV
+86 
-93 KLTNYVKQ
+93 YVAGI
-101 TQNAIQPIKY
+101 QNAAQPMKY
-111 LGTQLKTLGATLL
+111 LGTLLKSSLKSFGLS
-124 ANAAQFGAWFAASKF
+124 AAQFAVFAGVTWLIQKA
-139 IEWIVNLVDNYVN
+139 VDAVDQYVN
-152 RVQYAQEAAEEINKS
+152 RVRYAQEAADEVNKILEDNAAAQEEAK
-167 LEENA
+167 
-172 VVQKEAQQA
+172 QA
-181 VKDYGEEYINLRK
+181 ISDYGEEYVKLRQ
-194 GVNQA
+194 GVNQI
-199 TGENISLNA
+199 TGENVSLSTE
-208 DEFARYTEL
+208 EFDRYTEL
-217 SNQLGSIFP
+217 SKQLANIFP
-226 GVVSGWDSSNNAILK
+226 ELVTGWDSSNNAILR
-241 NIDSVEKLNDVYERF
+241 NINSVENLNDAYERY
-256 AQNQRNNEQANFGT
+256 AQNQRNAAIADFDT
-270 LINAG
+270 LVQG
-275 RMSLNEPQG
+275 GYSSLATPKDSS
-284 TYQRVPTNML
+284 QRSPIILLNWAKEA
-294 QQAQEALEALAS
+294 QQALTSRENWDKYISDQTALMRFNQLAD
-306 AESWEQFI
+306 
-314 RAGQNSVDVGIMGLD
+314 AGD
-329 GGFSSVI
+329 FSPLL
-336 DQYGGYAGVFNVAL
+336 QKYGGIYNFSKGEASFLEVQQAMQQYA
-350 TEEGRTAMRDALQGY
+350 
-365 ITNLTADLSSSVNEY
+365 IDLSQELSGYAKEY
-380 YLPVFR
+380 YTPVFR
-386 NLLES
+386 NFLES
-391 AFSRFGGAGGTE
+391 AFGRFGGAGGTE
-403 GVGYELGAEAKAAL
+403 GVGYELGAEARTAL

-465 AKAMSAFAAG
+465 AKAMSTFAAG

-486 TALVNSLPGYMTT
+486 TALVNSLPGYMST

-642 KLYDLMEAESRTL
+642 KLYDLMEAESKAL
-655 MESNAKGLEQSL
+655 MDSNAQGLEKSL

-745 ITEGVE
+745 ITKGVE

-787 QASKLYDKEGQL
+787 QANKLYDKEGQL

-956 GTPVQKNVV
+956 GAPVQKNVV

-973 KDVPGGGGGGAFS
+973 KDAPGGGGGAFS

-1090 PTSNRV
+1090 PASNRIS
-1096 TPSKNKNSGNG
+1096 PSKSSNKSSGSGSGENS
-1107 GGNGSSAPSLDD
+1107 SPSLDD

-1168 TAQEIALNEQGYAKY
+1168 TAQEITLNEQGYAKY
-1183 METAGRV
+1183 METASRV

-1297 IALMNEQLEK
+1297 IALMNEQLAK

-1390 FHDAQGTEN
+1390 FHDAQGAEN

-1592 SSKPEVVFNATDAAK
+1592 PSKPEVVFNATDAAK

-1645 QIGDIR
+1645 QIGDIK

>member
-1 MSILVILTLPQLVL
+1 MGFKGAWKANNAFYQEQGLADQNALNKINELLL
-15 QKGVPD
+15 QGK
-21 ENGNA
+21 
-26 GFVSILTAW
+26 
-35 DNNKK
+35 NNSEALAQAIEGASKEFK
-40 ALTKQLE
+40 NLAISSNYSTEELTK
-47 ADSNALLKIN
+47 
-57 QLFADGQGTS
+57 
-67 DALAKTLQ
+67 
-75 GTSQEF
+75 
-81 QDIAQ
+81 
-86 STNFSTV
+86 
-93 KLTNYVKQ
+93 YVAGI
-101 TQNAIQPIKY
+101 QNAAQPMKY
-111 LGTQLKTLGATLL
+111 LGTLLKSSLKSFGLS
-124 ANAAQFGAWFAASKF
+124 AAQFAVFTLIAELIRGASY
-139 IEWIVNLVDNYVN
+139 LVDQYVN
-152 RVQYAQEAAEEINKS
+152 RARYAQEAADEVNKI
-167 LEENA
+167 LEDNA
-172 VVQKEAQQA
+172 AAQKEAERA
-181 VKDYGEEYINLRK
+181 ISDYGEEYVKLRQ
-194 GVNQA
+194 GVNQI
-199 TGENISLNA
+199 TGENISLSTE
-208 DEFARYTEL
+208 EFDRYTEL
-217 SNQLGSIFP
+217 SNQLANIFP
-226 GVVSGWDSSNNAILK
+226 GLVTGWDSSNNAILR
-241 NIDSVEKLNDVYERF
+241 NIDSVENLNDAYERY
-256 AQNQRNNEQANFGT
+256 AQNQRNAAIADFDT
-270 LINAG
+270 LVQGGYSSIATPKDSSQ
-275 RMSLNEPQG
+275 RSPIMLLNWAKEA
-284 TYQRVPTNML
+284 
-294 QQAQEALEALAS
+294 QQALTSRENWEKYISDQTAFMRFNQLA
-306 AESWEQFI
+306 
-314 RAGQNSVDVGIMGLD
+314 DV
-329 GGFSSVI
+329 GGFSPLL
-336 DQYGGYAGVFNVAL
+336 QKYGGIYNFSEGEASFLEVQQAVQQYA
-350 TEEGRTAMRDALQGY
+350 
-365 ITNLTADLSSSVNEY
+365 IDLSQELSGYAKEY

-386 NLLES
+386 NFLES
-391 AFSRFGGAGGTE
+391 TFSQFGGAGGTE
-403 GVGYELGAEAKAAL
+403 GVGYELGAEARTAL

-486 TALVNSLPGYMTT
+486 TALVNSLPSYMTT

-549 LGSQTLGTE
+549 LGGQALGTE

-578 SLETLQENWK
+578 SLETLQENWR

-787 QASKLYDKEGQL
+787 QANKLYDKEGQL

-808 LQAGLVNK
+808 LQAGLVTK
-816 EGLFTKD
+816 EGVFTKD

-956 GTPVQKNVV
+956 GAPVQKNVV

-1049 KILKGAVAPLTGNSY
+1049 KILKGAVAPLTGHSY

-1190 QRETGLSQELVN
+1190 QREIGLSQELVN

-1239 EDLKEQQVELSR
+1239 EDLKEQQVDLSR

-1317 EMNRLMAAGY
+1317 EMNRLMSAGY

-1390 FHDAQGTEN
+1390 FHDAQGAEN

-1420 QNEELERQ
+1420 QNEELKRQ

-1541 ETLDKIDEAIE
+1541 ETLDKIDEAID

-1592 SSKPEVVFNATDAAK
+1592 PSKPEVVFNATDAAK

-1636 KTLARNISV
+1636 KTLARNVSV

>member
-1 MSILVILTLPQLVL
+1 MGFKGAWEANNAFYQEQGLADQNALNKINELLL
-15 QKGVPD
+15 QGK
-21 ENGNA
+21 
-26 GFVSILTAW
+26 
-35 DNNKK
+35 NNSEALAQAMEGASKEFK
-40 ALTKQLE
+40 NLAISSNYSTEELTKYV
-47 ADSNALLKIN
+47 
-57 QLFADGQGTS
+57 DGIQR
-67 DALAKTLQ
+67 A
-75 GTSQEF
+75 
-81 QDIAQ
+81 AQ
-86 STNFSTV
+86 
-93 KLTNYVKQ
+93 
-101 TQNAIQPIKY
+101 PMKY
-111 LGTQLKTLGATLL
+111 LGTLLKSSLKAFGLSAVQFAVFAGATLL
-124 ANAAQFGAWFAASKF
+124 IQKA
-139 IEWIVNLVDNYVN
+139 VDAVDHSIN
-152 RVQYAQEAAEEINKS
+152 RVKYAQEAAEEVNKKWEET
-167 LEENA
+167 LET
-172 VVQKEAQQA
+172 QKSAKQA
-181 VKDYGEEYINLRK
+181 IEDYGEEYVELRK
-194 GVNQA
+194 GVNQI
-199 TGENISLNA
+199 TGENRTLGSEEFSRYLELTKQLSSIFPELITGWDSQGNAILGNVDAVDSLAEAYERLAQSQREQYLAEGRTLLNA
-208 DEFARYTEL
+208 DYLTLTDKGGFFET
-217 SNQLGSIFP
+217 
-226 GVVSGWDSSNNAILK
+226 
-241 NIDSVEKLNDVYERF
+241 
-256 AQNQRNNEQANFGT
+256 QANISEWLGYADKAIQGLQNISSESPQLSAEARRAISLLLTNDDLSAELRKAVIDQGGGVENFFNNSEAVNRV
-270 LINAG
+270 LNLLAPFAAELRNEINAG
-275 RMSLNEPQG
+275 LSNYR
-284 TYQRVPTNML
+284 
-294 QQAQEALEALAS
+294 
-306 AESWEQFI
+306 
-314 RAGQNSVDVGIMGLD
+314 
-329 GGFSSVI
+329 SVI
-336 DQYGGYAGVFNVAL
+336 Q
-350 TEEGRTAMRDALQGY
+350 T
-365 ITNLTADLSSSVNEY
+365 S
-380 YLPVFR
+380 
-386 NLLES
+386 LES
-391 AFSRFGGAGGTE
+391 AFSPYANNGKGGIGQSLNTSVQSAIVSALSYLPTE
-403 GVGYELGAEAKAAL
+403 FLVQFKDDIFAL
-417 NSVITQLPY
+417 QAWTDSV
-426 DFLAGFGT
+426 
-434 GEQAVE
+434 VE
-440 GIQSWVETLVGA
+440 A
-452 FTQPGAEDAITNY
+452 FTEPGAQDAVTGFIET
-465 AKAMSAFAAG
+465 MSAFSSG
-475 NSTYSQAVEAR
+475 QASIGEVADAR
-486 TALVNSLPGYMTT
+486 QTFVDIMGRYLSGEIYNQIVPLMRDALSGDFIDYTP
-499 EMYDLI
+499 
-505 APILRDSLGAVFD
+505 
-518 EYPALVNRAQE
+518 LVNRAQE
-529 AIQGITQEQ
+529 AIRGITPEQ

-558 YSSLNDFLTQFTE
+558 YSSLDDFLTQFTE

-588 TTQESQQK
+588 TAQESQQK

-642 KLYDLMEAESRTL
+642 KLYDLMEAESKAL
-655 MESNAKGLEQSL
+655 MESNAKGLEKSL

-672 ALSEL
+672 ALVEL
-677 ENLQRSGTEDQV
+677 AELQRNGTEDQV

-917 VEPVLDED
+917 VEPVLDENV
-925 AEPMTLDPI
+925 EPMTLDPI

-956 GTPVQKNVV
+956 GAPVQKNVV

-973 KDVPGGGGGGAFS
+973 KDAPGGGGGGAFS

-1038 GDIVFTAQETA
+1038 GDIVYTAQETA
-1049 KILKGAVAPLTGNSY
+1049 KILKGVAAPIAGNSY
-1064 AVGLNNKRLVS
+1064 AVGFNNKRLNS
-1075 SFAMIAHDGTAYAPK
+1075 SFAMIAHDGTAYTPK
-1090 PTSNRV
+1090 PPTSNRV

-1107 GGNGSSAPSLDD
+1107 GGGDGSSAPSLDD

-1145 IDSVAEKIGAIGKNR
+1145 IDSVAEKVGAVGKNR

-1239 EDLKEQQVELSR
+1239 EDLKDQQIELSR

-1263 LKDRTDAAIASSE
+1263 LKNRTDAAIESNE
-1276 SLRELMVATGKEITA
+1276 SLRELMVATGREVKA
-1291 SDYAKD
+1291 SDFAKD

-1442 QAQINS
+1442 QSQINS
-1448 NEQSIWDMKTAQ
+1448 NEQSIWDVKTAQ

-1508 KKLIFRENVGFT
+1508 KKLVFRENVGFT

-1577 GGVNTR
+1577 GGVDTR

-1592 SSKPEVVFNATDAAK
+1592 PSKPEVVFNATDAAK

-1645 QIGDIR
+1645 QIGDIK

>member
-1 MSILVILTLPQLVL
+1 MGFKGAWKANNAFYQEQGLADQNALNKINELLL
-15 QKGVPD
+15 QGK
-21 ENGNA
+21 
-26 GFVSILTAW
+26 
-35 DNNKK
+35 NNSEALAQAIEGASKEFK
-40 ALTKQLE
+40 NLAISSNYSTEELTK
-47 ADSNALLKIN
+47 
-57 QLFADGQGTS
+57 
-67 DALAKTLQ
+67 
-75 GTSQEF
+75 
-81 QDIAQ
+81 
-86 STNFSTV
+86 
-93 KLTNYVKQ
+93 YVAGI
-101 TQNAIQPIKY
+101 QNAAQPMKY
-111 LGTQLKTLGATLL
+111 LGTLLKSSLKSFGLS
-124 ANAAQFGAWFAASKF
+124 AAQFAVFTLIAELIRGASY
-139 IEWIVNLVDNYVN
+139 LVDQYVN
-152 RVQYAQEAAEEINKS
+152 RARYAQEAADEVNKI
-167 LEENA
+167 LEDNA
-172 VVQKEAQQA
+172 AAQKEAERA
-181 VKDYGEEYINLRK
+181 ISDYGEEYVKLRQ
-194 GVNQA
+194 GVNQI
-199 TGENISLNA
+199 TGENISLSTE
-208 DEFARYTEL
+208 EFDRYTEL
-217 SNQLGSIFP
+217 SNQLANIFP
-226 GVVSGWDSSNNAILK
+226 GLVTGWDSSNNAILR
-241 NIDSVEKLNDVYERF
+241 NIDSVENLNDAYERY
-256 AQNQRNNEQANFGT
+256 AQNQRNAAIADFDT
-270 LINAG
+270 LVQGGYSSIATPKDSSQ
-275 RMSLNEPQG
+275 RSPIMLLNWAKEA
-284 TYQRVPTNML
+284 
-294 QQAQEALEALAS
+294 QQALTSRENWEKYISDQTAFMRFNQLA
-306 AESWEQFI
+306 
-314 RAGQNSVDVGIMGLD
+314 DV
-329 GGFSSVI
+329 GGFSPLL
-336 DQYGGYAGVFNVAL
+336 QKYGGIYNFSEGEASFLEVQQAVQQYA
-350 TEEGRTAMRDALQGY
+350 
-365 ITNLTADLSSSVNEY
+365 IDLSQELSGYAKEY

-386 NLLES
+386 NFLES
-391 AFSRFGGAGGTE
+391 TFSQFGGAGGTE
-403 GVGYELGAEAKAAL
+403 GVGYELGAEARTAL

-486 TALVNSLPGYMTT
+486 TALVNSLPSYMTT
-499 EMYDLI
+499 ERYDLI

-549 LGSQTLGTE
+549 LGGQALGTE

-634 GQYQIDSA
+634 GQYQIDAA
-642 KLYDLMEAESRTL
+642 KLYDLMETESKAL
-655 MESNAKGLEQSL
+655 MESNAKGLEKSL

-745 ITEGVE
+745 ITEGIE
-751 TGRTNTNK
+751 SGRTNTNK

-787 QASKLYDKEGQL
+787 QANKLYDKEGQL

-903 GNVPQPATWGTGVE
+903 GNVPQPVTWGTGVE

-956 GTPVQKNVV
+956 GAPVQKNVV

-973 KDVPGGGGGGAFS
+973 KDAPGGGGGGAFS

-1297 IALMNEQLEK
+1297 IALMNEQLAK

-1317 EMNRLMAAGY
+1317 EMNRLMSAGY

-1420 QNEELERQ
+1420 QNEELKRQ

-1442 QAQINS
+1442 QSQINS

-1592 SSKPEVVFNATDAAK
+1592 PSKPEVVFNATDAAK

>member
-1 MSILVILTLPQLVL
+1 M
-15 QKGVPD
+15 
-21 ENGNA
+21 
-26 GFVSILTAW
+26 
-35 DNNKK
+35 
-40 ALTKQLE
+40 
-47 ADSNALLKIN
+47 
-57 QLFADGQGTS
+57 
-67 DALAKTLQ
+67 
-75 GTSQEF
+75 
-81 QDIAQ
+81 
-86 STNFSTV
+86 
-93 KLTNYVKQ
+93 
-101 TQNAIQPIKY
+101 
-111 LGTQLKTLGATLL
+111 
-124 ANAAQFGAWFAASKF
+124 
-139 IEWIVNLVDNYVN
+139 
-152 RVQYAQEAAEEINKS
+152 
-167 LEENA
+167 
-172 VVQKEAQQA
+172 
-181 VKDYGEEYINLRK
+181 
-194 GVNQA
+194 
-199 TGENISLNA
+199 
-208 DEFARYTEL
+208 
-217 SNQLGSIFP
+217 
-226 GVVSGWDSSNNAILK
+226 
-241 NIDSVEKLNDVYERF
+241 
-256 AQNQRNNEQANFGT
+256 
-270 LINAG
+270 
-275 RMSLNEPQG
+275 
-284 TYQRVPTNML
+284 
-294 QQAQEALEALAS
+294 
-306 AESWEQFI
+306 
-314 RAGQNSVDVGIMGLD
+314 
-329 GGFSSVI
+329 
-336 DQYGGYAGVFNVAL
+336 
-350 TEEGRTAMRDALQGY
+350 
-365 ITNLTADLSSSVNEY
+365 
-380 YLPVFR
+380 
-386 NLLES
+386 
-391 AFSRFGGAGGTE
+391 
-403 GVGYELGAEAKAAL
+403 
-417 NSVITQLPY
+417 
-426 DFLAGFGT
+426 
-434 GEQAVE
+434 
-440 GIQSWVETLVGA
+440 
-452 FTQPGAEDAITNY
+452 
-465 AKAMSAFAAG
+465 
-475 NSTYSQAVEAR
+475 
-486 TALVNSLPGYMTT
+486 
-499 EMYDLI
+499 
-505 APILRDSLGAVFD
+505 
-518 EYPALVNRAQE
+518 
-529 AIQGITQEQ
+529 
-538 AQSLNKAQLDW
+538 
-549 LGSQTLGTE
+549 
-558 YSSLNDFLTQFTE
+558 
-571 YQNALSL
+571 
-578 SLETLQENWK
+578 
-588 TTQESQQK
+588 
-596 AVEALTA
+596 
-603 QEESQGRL
+603 
-611 SQENYDNLI
+611 
-620 GANRAYAGAVTTFD
+620 
-634 GQYQIDSA
+634 
-642 KLYDLMEAESRTL
+642 
-655 MESNAKGLEQSL
+655 
-667 ADYQS
+667 
-672 ALSEL
+672 
-677 ENLQRSGTEDQV
+677 
-689 AAQELV
+689 
-695 VDQLRKEVLD
+695 
-705 RKLLQQELQASTS
+705 
-718 ALGRWQSAQDMAE
+718 
-731 SGDVFRSLK
+731 
-740 SALEQ
+740 
-745 ITEGVE
+745 
-751 TGRTNTNK
+751 
-759 YQASG
+759 
-764 DLLFGKDSAWR
+764 
-775 TWTDQMI
+775 
-782 TQRVE
+782 
-787 QASKLYDKEGQL
+787 
-799 DNNELYRQM
+799 
-808 LQAGLVNK
+808 
-816 EGLFTKD
+816 
-823 WSIQNIADALG
+823 
-834 YGTEFVAQAIKAAQE
+834 
-849 YGDNILDFSSAELE
+849 
-863 KWLPKTET
+863 
-871 ENNTAALQS
+871 
-880 NAEALNANT
+880 
-889 QAVGALTGA
+889 
-898 IAGTS
+898 
-903 GNVPQPATWGTGVE
+903 
-917 VEPVLDED
+917 
-925 AEPMTLDPI
+925 
-934 AASVDLNTDAAM
+934 
-946 QKVSELNSAA
+946 SELNSAA
-956 GTPVQKNVV
+956 GAPVQKNVV

-973 KDVPGGGGGGAFS
+973 KDVPGGGGGAAFS

-1049 KILKGAVAPLTGNSY
+1049 KILKGTVAPLTGNSY

-1090 PTSNRV
+1090 PTPNRIS
-1096 TPSKNKNSGNG
+1096 PSKSSNKSSGSGSGENS
-1107 GGNGSSAPSLDD
+1107 SPSLDD

-1190 QRETGLSQELVN
+1190 QREIGLSQELVN

-1297 IALMNEQLEK
+1297 IALMNEQLAK

-1336 EYTANLEDMDQAIM
+1336 EYTANLEDMDQAIL
-1350 DININL
+1350 DINTDL

-1420 QNEELERQ
+1420 QNEELKRQ

-1442 QAQINS
+1442 QSQINS

-1592 SSKPEVVFNATDAAK
+1592 PSKPEVVFNATDAAK

>member
-1 MSILVILTLPQLVL
+1 MGFKGAWEANNAFYQEQGLADQNALNKINELLL
-15 QKGVPD
+15 QG
-21 ENGNA
+21 ENNSEALAQAMEGASKEFKNLA
-26 GFVSILTAW
+26 ISSNYST
-35 DNNKK
+35 KE
-40 ALTKQLE
+40 LTK
-47 ADSNALLKIN
+47 
-57 QLFADGQGTS
+57 
-67 DALAKTLQ
+67 
-75 GTSQEF
+75 
-81 QDIAQ
+81 
-86 STNFSTV
+86 
-93 KLTNYVKQ
+93 YVAGI
-101 TQNAIQPIKY
+101 QNAAQPMKY
-111 LGTQLKTLGATLL
+111 LGTLLKSSLMSFGLSAVQFAAFAGATLL
-124 ANAAQFGAWFAASKF
+124 IQKA
-139 IEWIVNLVDNYVN
+139 VDAVDHSVN
-152 RVQYAQEAAEEINKS
+152 RVKYAQEAAEEATKSWEETLESQNK
-167 LEENA
+167 
-172 VVQKEAQQA
+172 AQQSI
-181 VKDYGEEYINLRK
+181 KDYGEEYIQLRK
-194 GVNQA
+194 GVDQV
-199 TGENISLNA
+199 TGRNISLSS
-208 DEFARYTEL
+208 EEYQRYSEL
-217 SNQLGSIFP
+217 TKEMAGNFP
-226 GVVSGWDSSNNAILK
+226 DLITGWDAQGNAILG
-241 NIDSVEKLNDVYERF
+241 NIDKVERLTEAYNSLAEAQRQAFRTSPENGASDIITGAYETLTASVEGSSDGYSNVLNNKFYAQQLRDEILNKGLASAVASLSFLEGGTTTASNIYKDVAALSGLNAYLQDNGLNSFSMNYGSTEATQDQVQDILDLLNTYIANLESQISAPMADLQNLLRTNYIPSALYEKDIGEA
-256 AQNQRNNEQANFGT
+256 AQSAIYTALNSISPDFLVSLLSDAGNETERAQALYSWVDSFVNAVGT
-270 LINAG
+270 
-275 RMSLNEPQG
+275 P
-284 TYQRVPTNML
+284 
-294 QQAQEALEALAS
+294 QAQETITAFANAMSEFNSGRSSYSQMAEARQNFVDAMSSALGDPELYN
-306 AESWEQFI
+306 Q
-314 RAGQNSVDVGIMGLD
+314 VVPL
-329 GGFSSVI
+329 
-336 DQYGGYAGVFNVAL
+336 
-350 TEEGRTAMRDALQGY
+350 MRDSMSEAY
-365 ITNLTADLSSSVNEY
+365 ADY
-380 YLPVFR
+380 TP
-386 NLLES
+386 
-391 AFSRFGGAGGTE
+391 
-403 GVGYELGAEAKAAL
+403 
-417 NSVITQLPY
+417 
-426 DFLAGFGT
+426 
-434 GEQAVE
+434 
-440 GIQSWVETLVGA
+440 
-452 FTQPGAEDAITNY
+452 
-465 AKAMSAFAAG
+465 
-475 NSTYSQAVEAR
+475 
-486 TALVNSLPGYMTT
+486 
-499 EMYDLI
+499 
-505 APILRDSLGAVFD
+505 
-518 EYPALVNRAQE
+518 LVNRAQE
-529 AIQGITQEQ
+529 AIRGITQEQ

-549 LGSQTLGTE
+549 LGGQALGTE

-642 KLYDLMEAESRTL
+642 KLYDLMEAESKAL
-655 MESNAKGLEQSL
+655 MDSNAQGLEKSL

-677 ENLQRSGTEDQV
+677 EKLQRSGTEDQV

-903 GNVPQPATWGTGVE
+903 GNVPQSATWGTGVE

-925 AEPMTLDPI
+925 AEPMTLDPL
-934 AASVDLNTDAAM
+934 ATSVELNTDAAM

-956 GTPVQKNVV
+956 GAPVQKNVV

-973 KDVPGGGGGGAFS
+973 KDVPGGGGGAFS

-1064 AVGLNNKRLVS
+1064 AVGLNNKRFVS

-1090 PTSNRV
+1090 PVSNRIS
-1096 TPSKNKNSGNG
+1096 PSKNKNSGNG

-1168 TAQEIALNEQGYAKY
+1168 TAQEITLNEQGYAKY
-1183 METAGRV
+1183 METASRV

-1239 EDLKEQQVELSR
+1239 EDLKEQQVDLSR

-1297 IALMNEQLEK
+1297 IALMNEQLAK

-1336 EYTANLEDMDQAIM
+1336 EYTANLEDMDQAIL
-1350 DININL
+1350 DINTDL

-1420 QNEELERQ
+1420 QNEELKRQ

-1442 QAQINS
+1442 QSQINS

-1592 SSKPEVVFNATDAAK
+1592 PNKPEVVFNATDAAK

>member
-1 MSILVILTLPQLVL
+1 MWAKGAWKTNNASL
-15 QKGVPD
+15 QEQVAVD
-21 ENGNA
+21 QA
-26 GFVSILTAW
+26 
-35 DNNKK
+35 
-40 ALTKQLE
+40 AL
-47 ADSNALLKIN
+47 NKIN
-57 QLFADGQGTS
+57 ELFLQGENNS
-67 DALAKTLQ
+67 EELAKTLEN
-75 GTSQEF
+75 TSKEF
-81 QDIAQ
+81 KELAIASNYSTKELTSYVNGAQ
-86 STNFSTV
+86 S
-93 KLTNYVKQ
+93 
-101 TQNAIQPIKY
+101 AAQPIKY
-111 LGTQLKTLGATLL
+111 LGTLLKSSLKAFGLSAVQFAAFAGATWLIQK
-124 ANAAQFGAWFAASKF
+124 A
-139 IEWIVNLVDNYVN
+139 VDAVDHSVN
-152 RVQYAQEAAEEINKS
+152 RVKYAQEAAEEATKSWEETLESQNK
-167 LEENA
+167 
-172 VVQKEAQQA
+172 AQQSI
-181 VKDYGEEYINLRK
+181 KDYGEEYIQLRK
-194 GVNQA
+194 GVDQV
-199 TGENISLNA
+199 TGRNISLSS
-208 DEFARYTEL
+208 EEYQRYSEL
-217 SNQLGSIFP
+217 TKEMAGNFP
-226 GVVSGWDSSNNAILK
+226 DLITGWDAQGNAILG
-241 NIDSVEKLNDVYERF
+241 NIDKVERLTEAYNSLAEAQRQAFRTSPENGASDIITGAYETLTASVEGSSDGYSNVLNNKFYAQQLRDEILNKGLASAVASLSFLEGGTTTASNIYKDVAALSGLNAYLQDNGLNTFSMNYGSTEATQDQVQDILDLLNTYIANLESQISAPMADLQNLLRTNYIPSALYEKDIGEA
-256 AQNQRNNEQANFGT
+256 AQSAIYTALNSISPDFLVSLLSDAGNETERAQALYNWVDSFVNAVGT
-270 LINAG
+270 
-275 RMSLNEPQG
+275 P
-284 TYQRVPTNML
+284 
-294 QQAQEALEALAS
+294 QAQETITAFANAMSEFNSGRSSYSQMAEARQNFVDAMSSALGDPELYN
-306 AESWEQFI
+306 Q
-314 RAGQNSVDVGIMGLD
+314 VVPL
-329 GGFSSVI
+329 
-336 DQYGGYAGVFNVAL
+336 
-350 TEEGRTAMRDALQGY
+350 MRDSMSEAY
-365 ITNLTADLSSSVNEY
+365 ADY
-380 YLPVFR
+380 TP
-386 NLLES
+386 
-391 AFSRFGGAGGTE
+391 
-403 GVGYELGAEAKAAL
+403 
-417 NSVITQLPY
+417 
-426 DFLAGFGT
+426 
-434 GEQAVE
+434 
-440 GIQSWVETLVGA
+440 
-452 FTQPGAEDAITNY
+452 
-465 AKAMSAFAAG
+465 
-475 NSTYSQAVEAR
+475 
-486 TALVNSLPGYMTT
+486 
-499 EMYDLI
+499 
-505 APILRDSLGAVFD
+505 
-518 EYPALVNRAQE
+518 LVNRAKD

-620 GANRAYAGAVTTFD
+620 GANRAYAGAITTFD

-642 KLYDLMEAESRTL
+642 KLYDLMETESKAL
-655 MESNAKGLEQSL
+655 MESNAKGLEKSL

-934 AASVDLNTDAAM
+934 ATSVDLNTDAAM

-956 GTPVQKNVV
+956 GAPVQKNVV

-973 KDVPGGGGGGAFS
+973 KDAPGGGGGGAFS

-1090 PTSNRV
+1090 PTSNRIS
-1096 TPSKNKNSGNG
+1096 PSKSSNKS
-1107 GGNGSSAPSLDD
+1107 NGSGSGSGENSSPSLDD

-1168 TAQEIALNEQGYAKY
+1168 TAQEITLNEQGYAKY
-1183 METAGRV
+1183 METASRV

-1317 EMNRLMAAGY
+1317 EMNRLMSAGY

-1390 FHDAQGTEN
+1390 FHDAQGAEN

-1592 SSKPEVVFNATDAAK
+1592 PSKPEVVFNATDAAK

>member
-1 MSILVILTLPQLVL
+1 MGFKGAWKANNAFYQEQGLADQNALNKINELLL
-15 QKGVPD
+15 QGK
-21 ENGNA
+21 
-26 GFVSILTAW
+26 
-35 DNNKK
+35 NNSEALAQAIEGASKEFK
-40 ALTKQLE
+40 NLAISSNYSTEELTK
-47 ADSNALLKIN
+47 
-57 QLFADGQGTS
+57 
-67 DALAKTLQ
+67 
-75 GTSQEF
+75 
-81 QDIAQ
+81 
-86 STNFSTV
+86 
-93 KLTNYVKQ
+93 YVAGI
-101 TQNAIQPIKY
+101 QNAAQPMKY
-111 LGTQLKTLGATLL
+111 LGTLLKSSLKSFGLSAVQFAAFAGATWLIQK
-124 ANAAQFGAWFAASKF
+124 A
-139 IEWIVNLVDNYVN
+139 VDAVDHSIN
-152 RVQYAQEAAEEINKS
+152 RVKYAQEAAEEVNKKWEET
-167 LEENA
+167 LET
-172 VVQKEAQQA
+172 QKSAKQA
-181 VKDYGEEYINLRK
+181 IEDYGEEYVELRK

-217 SNQLGSIFP
+217 SNHLGSIFP

-241 NIDSVEKLNDVYERF
+241 NIDSVEKLNEAYERF
-256 AQNQRNNEQANFGT
+256 AQNQRNNEQANFDA

-284 TYQRVPTNML
+284 AYQKVPTNML
-294 QQAQEALEALAS
+294 QQAQKALEALAS
-306 AESWEQFI
+306 AESWERFI

-350 TEEGRTAMRDALQGY
+350 TEEGRTAMRDALHGY

-380 YLPVFR
+380 YLPVFK
-386 NLLES
+386 NFLES
-391 AFSRFGGAGGTE
+391 TFSQFGGAGGTE
-403 GVGYELGAEAKAAL
+403 GVGYELGAEARTAL
-417 NSVITQLPY
+417 NSVIAQLPY
-426 DFLAGFGT
+426 DFLVGFGT

-486 TALVNSLPGYMTT
+486 TALVNSLPSYMTT

-549 LGSQTLGTE
+549 LGGQALGTE

-620 GANRAYAGAVTTFD
+620 GANRAYAGAITTFD

-642 KLYDLMEAESRTL
+642 KLYDLMETESKAL
-655 MESNAKGLEQSL
+655 MESNAKGLEKSL

-816 EGLFTKD
+816 EGHFTKD

-934 AASVDLNTDAAM
+934 AASVNLNTDAAM

-956 GTPVQKNVV
+956 GAPVQKNVV

-1168 TAQEIALNEQGYAKY
+1168 TAQEITLNEQGYAKY
-1183 METAGRV
+1183 METASRV

-1239 EDLKEQQVELSR
+1239 EDLKEQQVDLSR

-1297 IALMNEQLEK
+1297 IALMNEQLAK

-1317 EMNRLMAAGY
+1317 EMNRLMSAGY

-1336 EYTANLEDMDQAIM
+1336 EYTANLEDMDQAIL
-1350 DININL
+1350 DINTDL

-1420 QNEELERQ
+1420 QNEELKRQ

-1442 QAQINS
+1442 QSQINS

-1592 SSKPEVVFNATDAAK
+1592 PSKPEVVFNATDAAK